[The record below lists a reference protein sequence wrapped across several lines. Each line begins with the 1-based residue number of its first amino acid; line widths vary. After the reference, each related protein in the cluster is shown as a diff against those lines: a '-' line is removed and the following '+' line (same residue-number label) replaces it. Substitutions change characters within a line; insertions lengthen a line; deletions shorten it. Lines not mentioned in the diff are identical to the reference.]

1 MKFVSLIYLFMRQQL
16 LFMITICASII
27 GFAQIPTAGL
37 VKDYKFTNGA
47 ITSDINPSL
56 YSGTATLLATG
67 SNRAIVQDRNNE
79 TNKAITLNG
88 DTFSA
93 GGTNNQYVN
102 SFAISFWLKTATNAT
117 DKSYI
122 FDQFYQTN
130 PCGWSV
136 ALQDGKIVFNAQS
149 NLSVNSIYS
158 YGQIAELISTNTVSD
173 NSWHHV
179 VCQAKTTTSNYYD
192 GSFNHNTGT
201 TVYELYIDN
210 VLVTTTTKT
219 LTGYFTISQ
228 VLRRTAIQAN
238 QNLLIGKSTNT
249 ANTGVFTNGIDQ
261 IRFYETGLTAS
272 EIEQLFIEDKPLT
285 PVYVNINATGN
296 NNGTSWNDAYTNLQ
310 TAITAATASINEI
323 WVAAGTYK
331 PTGTARTSTFTMKN
345 AIKLYGGFNGTE
357 TELSQRNPKI
367 NICILSGDVNGNDNG
382 TITATEATRQDNLYH
397 VITARANIKDVTIDG
412 FTISGGN
419 ANGGTLTTGAA
430 VSQFYHTRGG
440 AIYIN
445 PYTSGDNTTVFI
457 TNCILENNSATD
469 TGVAAGYY
477 AGGVNN
483 QSFRLEFDSCIVRN
497 NFSGTNSQI
506 LIAGAS
512 GYGWGGTSVIKNS
525 LFHNNTSTSG
535 ASCLYLSAS
544 TVNSGTVL
552 GINVNVI
559 NCTFSNNSGV
569 NGNVIRTDNGANTY
583 VKNSI
588 LYGNGSLTPINYTGL
603 GGPGL
608 TNTISEGGQ
617 ISGINSNPLLNAN
630 FTLQVGSPAIDSG
643 SNGLLVSGMS
653 FDLNGNARIVGTNVD
668 MGAYEYDA
676 ALSIESPNISNIFS
690 VYPNPTNGLITIETN
705 QEIKSVKLFSL
716 DGKLLLEGQNSN
728 LQIDNF
734 PSGIYMLYL
743 ESVNGTTL
751 YKKIIKN

>member
-1 MKFVSLIYLFMRQQL
+1 MKLKLLSLFFVFSFWMAQ
-16 LFMITICASII
+16 
-27 GFAQIPTAGL
+27 AQIPTTGL
-37 VKDYKFTNGA
+37 IKDYKFTNGA
-47 ITSDINPSL
+47 LTSDVTPVL
-56 YSGTATLLATG
+56 QAGTTTLVPTG
-67 SNRAIVQDRNNE
+67 SARTIITDRNAE
-79 TNKAITLNG
+79 VNKAITLNG
-88 DTFSA
+88 DSFLA
-93 GGTNNQYVN
+93 GGTNAASVN
-102 SFAISFWLKTATNAT
+102 NYSISFWIKTTVNESP
-117 DKSYI
+117 KRYI
-122 FDQFYQTN
+122 FDQHNTATN
-130 PCGWSV
+130 PAGFSI
-136 ALQDGKIVFNAQS
+136 ALKDGKIYFNGQS
-149 NLSVNSIYS
+149 CWISTSVSGNSGVRQVISPLINDGQWHHIVCSLSTTSSYSYVGSFTNYNATFTYTMYVDNVSVPGDSESDNFALLTSESPHSIRSITPTKELVIGKAPNLSYLD
-158 YGQIAELISTNTVSD
+158 YQD
-173 NSWHHV
+173 
-179 VCQAKTTTSNYYD
+179 
-192 GSFNHNTGT
+192 
-201 TVYELYIDN
+201 
-210 VLVTTTTKT
+210 
-219 LTGYFTISQ
+219 
-228 VLRRTAIQAN
+228 
-238 QNLLIGKSTNT
+238 
-249 ANTGVFTNGIDQ
+249 GIDQ
-261 IRFYETGLTAS
+261 IRYYERTLNAS
-272 EIEQLFIEDKPLT
+272 EVDVLYNEDKPKIKL
-285 PVYVNINATGN
+285 YVNAAATGAN
-296 NNGTSWNDAYTNLQ
+296 DGTTWANAYTNLDA
-310 TAITAATASINEI
+310 AIAAFTSVNEI

-382 TITATEATRQDNLYH
+382 TITATEVTRQDNLYH

-583 VKNSI
+583 IKNSI